1 MRGLARARAF
11 LVMLNRVLLGRVFW
25 VLDVPVIC
33 QFVSSSSSS
42 SSFFVLS
49 PTTLVNDIL
58 QLIAAA
64 VAAVAAFAAIW
75 AMVMVWA
82 LLGIESERSG
92 AQRLGL
98 VNEYASVRCISRQ
111 CNLTTLTEY
120 AITWSGEKRKAQSG
134 GNEGG
139 SRPLMMLCQCAIHP
153 SIRPSAKYSFSRV
166 NK

>member
-42 SSFFVLS
+42 SSFFFVLS

-153 SIRPSAKYSFSRV
+153 SIRPSVPSTVSV
-166 NK
+166 G